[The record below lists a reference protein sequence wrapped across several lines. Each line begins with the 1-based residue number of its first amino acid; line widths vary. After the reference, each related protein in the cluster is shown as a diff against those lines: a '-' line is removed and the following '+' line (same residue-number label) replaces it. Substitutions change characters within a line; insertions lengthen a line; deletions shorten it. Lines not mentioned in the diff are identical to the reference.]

1 MRRGH
6 GLLALRGLIVGALEV
21 GERGRR
27 AWGFVTAPVKNLQRG
42 HGQQGAVVSFRLSV
56 QQQEEII
63 AGVLLPFVFLCVTV
77 TEQ

>member
-1 MRRGH
+1 MDYWRRG
-6 GLLALRGLIVGALEV
+6 GGEGGRG
-21 GERGRR
+21 
-27 AWGFVTAPVKNLQRG
+27 AWGFVTALVKNLQIVFYGAEGTWRR
-42 HGQQGAVVSFRLSV
+42 GQQVVVSFRLSV